1 MSQNST
7 NYEEKCLNIVLKMSP
22 NSLER
27 MVATCPPRLCCDL
40 RKILIKKTV
49 VELKMYN
56 KIHGNAFED
65 IQKYWK
71 KFNSNKEVE
80 EEFHDARSE

>member
-1 MSQNST
+1 
-7 NYEEKCLNIVLKMSP
+7 
-22 NSLER
+22 
-27 MVATCPPRLCCDL
+27 
-40 RKILIKKTV
+40 
-49 VELKMYN
+49 MYN

-80 EEFHDARSE
+80 EEFHDARSEWEIFPNPAQKIHIKPIKTKKHKKKYNFFSQNTTDVRIFGSERLEI